1 MHKIFMQKKEQFIS
15 AKIAPRTFQNQNSR
29 ILIPEPSFK
38 KYKQKRLRHGT
49 QYQRDIWNQ
58 QLLSQQ
64 IMRKM
69 NHNEDMHTQRC

>member
-29 ILIPEPSFK
+29 ILIPEPSLK
-38 KYKQKRLRHGT
+38 NTKQKRLRHST
-49 QYQRDIWNQ
+49 QYQRQDIWNQ

-64 IMRKM
+64 IMRK
-69 NHNEDMHTQRC
+69 